1 MSIADGCTSCYLAMP
16 NVEHTFSVIVN
27 TTDRAASLKI
37 LLQALEHQSYP
48 HFEVIVVV
56 GPTRDHT
63 LEILQDYDGR
73 LRVLHCPVA
82 NLSVSR
88 NMGLLAARG
97 EIVAYIDDD
106 AVPSR
111 NWLLQLNRLFANPLI
126 AATGGTVY
134 LIHPEHSTIQ
144 HRLGIISAL
153 AEQYDVRTG
162 LLDQLPPE
170 GLGRFWTMRMMGANM
185 AYRRNALLAVGG
197 FDEFYEWVYDDT
209 DLAMRLAAAGFLVQP
224 TAEAPVYHVPASS
237 RNRVAFTFQG
247 RWWIQTKAAVY
258 FSIRNGRALGV
269 PLRNILRRIGY
280 FVHGHWLW
288 NVDLYRHKKI
298 SFKQLFQASMLEVKG
313 AFLGATN
320 ALFRS
325 PVLLSES
332 MPNKEDPVSEPI
344 KPFLRQDSALQPS
357 VDPVSGRRSTVTLVE
372 PPLRVALLS
381 FNYPPERYEGVGR
394 STNMLARGLFELG
407 HTVHVLTHGSQPTTS
422 YYDGAYVHRVPYR
435 LNRYMQFRHLPKVHH
450 LLNYSHAVHDRLLRL
465 FLNDDIQIVDT
476 PLWLTDGFVT
486 AVSGK
491 LPVVVRPVTAQRQIA
506 EIQNQRDDDLRLIGE
521 IEEALLQHAQ
531 FIVANTNAT
540 ARALHQVYSLS
551 GKIDRIRVV
560 PYGIEAVDE
569 QEIRPFPSHRP
580 PTKLTVLYVGRLEKR
595 KGIQDLFAA
604 IPKVLRQLP
613 HVEFVIAG
621 ADNSQSDGFKRKT
634 GLNYPAYFRKRHPEL
649 TANVHFLGEVSE
661 EKLHSLYQS
670 CHLFVAPSL
679 YESFGLI
686 YLEAMNYAK
695 PVIGCRAGGIP
706 EVVDDG
712 VTGRLVD
719 PESPE
724 QLAEA
729 IVTLLQ
735 SPRMLYEYG
744 VAGRQRLLDRFTYI
758 HMARGFE
765 QVYRRVLAEAA
776 AVAQSQPAHV

>member
-1 MSIADGCTSCYLAMP
+1 MP

-63 LEILQDYDGR
+63 LDILKEYAGR

-88 NMGLLAARG
+88 NIGLRAARG

-111 NWLLQLNRLFANPLI
+111 NWLLQLNRIFANPLI
-126 AATGGTVY
+126 AATGGVVY
-134 LIHPEHSTIQ
+134 LVHPAHSAIQ

-153 AEQYDVRTG
+153 AEQYDVRAG
-162 LLDQLPPE
+162 LLDKLPPE

-185 AYRRNALLAVGG
+185 AYRRSALMAIGG

-209 DLAMRLAAAGFLVQP
+209 DAAVRLASAGFFVQP

-258 FSIRNGRALGV
+258 FSIRNGRALGE
-269 PLRNILRRIGY
+269 PIRDILRRIGY

-288 NVDLYRHKKI
+288 NVDLHRHKKI
-298 SFKQLFQASMLEVKG
+298 SSGQLLKASMLEAKG

-320 ALFRS
+320 ALFR
-325 PVLLSES
+325 PPTLLSQS
-332 MPNKEDPVSEPI
+332 MHHEENTSSEPI
-344 KPFLRQDSALQPS
+344 QPYLNQDSALQPS
-357 VDPVSGRRSTVTLVE
+357 VDPVSGRRSTVTLVD

-394 STNMLARGLFELG
+394 HTNLMAKGLFELG
-407 HTVHVLTHGSQPTTS
+407 HTVHVLTHGKQEGVSF
-422 YYDGAYVHRVPYR
+422 YDGAYVHRVPYR
-435 LNRYMQFRHLPKVHH
+435 LNRYLHLRHLPKVHH
-450 LLNYSHAVHDRLLRL
+450 LLNYSHAVHERLERLL
-465 FLNDDIQIVDT
+465 LNDDIQIVDT
-476 PLWLTDGFVT
+476 PVWQADGFVT
-486 AVSGK
+486 AVSGM
-491 LPVVVRPVTAQRQIA
+491 LPVVVRPQTAQRQIGQI
-506 EIQNQRDDDLRLIGE
+506 ERDFSDDTRLVGE
-521 IEEALLQHAQ
+521 IEETLLRRAALIAANSFATTIALQK
-531 FIVANTNAT
+531 
-540 ARALHQVYSLS
+540 VY
-551 GKIDRIRVV
+551 RVSDQSA
-560 PYGIEAVDE
+560 PIQIIPHGIEAVADE
-569 QEIRPFPSHRP
+569 ATRPFPLDRLP
-580 PTKLTVLYVGRLEKR
+580 AKLTVLYVGRLEKR
-595 KGIQDLFAA
+595 KGIQDLFTA
-604 IPKVLRQLP
+604 IPKVLRIVP
-613 HVEFVIAG
+613 HVEFIIAG
-621 ADNSQSDGFKRKT
+621 ADNSEADGFKRKT
-634 GLNYPAYFRKRHPEL
+634 GLSYPAYFRKRYPEC
-649 TANVHFLGEVSE
+649 TASVQFLGEVSE
-661 EKLHSLYQS
+661 ERLQTLYQS

-729 IVTLLQ
+729 MAALLQ
-735 SPRMLYEYG
+735 SPRTLYEYG
-744 VAGRQRLLDRFTYI
+744 VAGRQRLLDRFTHI

-765 QVYRRVLAEAA
+765 QVYRRVLAETAA
-776 AVAQSQPAHV
+776 MAQSQPTPVQKAESTS

>member
-1 MSIADGCTSCYLAMP
+1 MP
-16 NVEHTFSVIVN
+16 NVDHTFSVIVN

-63 LEILQDYDGR
+63 LDILKEYEGR

-88 NMGLLAARG
+88 NIGLRAARG

-111 NWLLQLNRLFANPLI
+111 NWLLQLNRIFANPLI
-126 AATGGTVY
+126 AATGGVVY
-134 LIHPEHSTIQ
+134 LVHPAHSAVQ
-144 HRLGIISAL
+144 HRLGIISTL
-153 AEQYDVRTG
+153 AEQYDVRAG
-162 LLDQLPPE
+162 LLDKLPPE

-185 AYRRNALLAVGG
+185 AFRRSALMIVGG

-209 DLAMRLAAAGFLVQP
+209 DVAVRLASAGFLVQP

-258 FSIRNGRALGV
+258 FSIRNGRTLGE
-269 PLRNILRRIGY
+269 PLRDILRRIGY

-288 NVDLYRHKKI
+288 NVDLYRHKQI
-298 SFKQLFQASMLEVKG
+298 SLGQLLTASMLEAKG
-313 AFLGATN
+313 AFLGATS
-320 ALFRS
+320 ALLR
-325 PVLLSES
+325 PPALLSQS
-332 MPNKEDPVSEPI
+332 MQHDENMSSEPI
-344 KPFLRQDSALQPS
+344 QPYLNQGSGLQPA
-357 VDPVSGRRSTVTLVE
+357 VDPVSGQRSTVTLVE

-394 STNMLARGLFELG
+394 STNMLAKGLFELG
-407 HTVHVLTHGSQPTTS
+407 HTVHVLAHGSRETVS
-422 YYDGAYVHRVPYR
+422 FYDGAYVHRVPYR
-435 LNRYMQFRHLPKVHH
+435 LNRYMHYRRLSKVHH
-450 LLNYSHAVHDRLLRL
+450 LLNYSHAVHERLYRLL
-465 FLNDDIQIVDT
+465 LNDDIQIVDT

-486 AVSGK
+486 AVSGM

-506 EIQNQRDDDLRLIGE
+506 ELQHQRDDDLRLVGE
-521 IEEALLQHAQ
+521 IEEELLRHAQ
-531 FIVANTNAT
+531 FIVANSHAT
-540 ARALHQVYSLS
+540 VRALQQVYNLTD
-551 GKIDRIRVV
+551 KMKQIDVI

-569 QEIRPFPSHRP
+569 SKTRPFPFHEP
-580 PTKLTVLYVGRLEKR
+580 PQKLTVLYVGRLEKR
-595 KGIQDLFAA
+595 KGVADLFQA
-604 IPKVLRQLP
+604 IPKVLRIVP
-613 HVEFVIAG
+613 HVEFIIAG
-621 ADNSQSDGFKRKT
+621 ADNSEADGFKRKT
-634 GLNYPAYFRKRHPEL
+634 GLSYPAYFRKRYPEC
-649 TANVHFLGEVSE
+649 AASVQFLGEVSE
-661 EKLHSLYQS
+661 ERLQTLYQN

-695 PVIGCRAGGIP
+695 PVIGCLAGGIP

-729 IVTLLQ
+729 MVTLLK
-735 SPRMLYEYG
+735 SPRTLYEYG
-744 VAGRQRLLDRFTYI
+744 VAGRQRLLDRFTHI
-758 HMARGFE
+758 HMARGFA
-765 QVYRRVLAEAA
+765 QIYRRVLAET
-776 AVAQSQPAHV
+776 AVMAQSQPTPVQKAESKS